1 MIDEDAG
8 DVAEVEV
15 QPATSV
21 RWFGVVLLVGHIALL
36 AVGALALWSIAGGG
50 GVGALAAAVFV
61 VGYAAMWRFL
71 LAPGSRSRL
80 GYRERLTVSLIV
92 GPIVVL
98 LGSLSGLWL
107 LGLVATSIVLLGDA
121 LNES

>member
-36 AVGALALWSIAGGG
+36 AVGALALWSIAGGWW
-50 GVGALAAAVFV
+50 VGALAAAVFV

-71 LAPGSRSRL
+71 LAPGSRNRL
-80 GYRERLTVSLIV
+80 GYRERLTVSLIA

-107 LGLVATSIVLLGDA
+107 LGLVATSVVLLGDA